1 VDYYPPQQQEQQQL
15 QLFSRKEEE
24 TLRALFCF
32 NATAE
37 GIMAG

>member
-1 VDYYPPQQQEQQQL
+1 VDYYPPPQQQQL

-24 TLRALFCF
+24 TLRARFCF

-37 GIMAG
+37 GIMAR